1 MRAFGPMWQSTQV
14 LHEPADGPCKAS
26 GSDLREQK
34 ASKGGW
40 LPPRQPGGLQRE
52 RVWLRTEPAVSSVH
66 LG

>member
-40 LPPRQPGGLQRE
+40 LPPRQPGGLQRG
-52 RVWLRTEPAVSSVH
+52 RVWLRT
-66 LG
+66 